1 MDVVLKDQVI
11 PETGLLTL
19 SFQETVSIN
28 ISAAEAQRRVSRFVH
43 WEISSQMHGETPT
56 LVLGQRAGWQVPIHL
71 TFPSFGDVGCV
82 GEIVVDAETG
92 ELHAPPDLIAEIK
105 RRAQDLAARFT
116 SPAKNR
122 S

>member
-1 MDVVLKDQVI
+1 MNVLLKDQTV
-11 PETGLLTL
+11 PETGVLTL
-19 SFQETVSIN
+19 TLDQTVPIN
-28 ISAAEAQRRVSRFVH
+28 VSATEAQRRVSRFVH
-43 WEISSQMHGETPT
+43 WEISSQMHGKAPT
-56 LVLGQRAGWQVPIHL
+56 LVIGDRAGWQVPVHL

-92 ELHAPPDLIAEIK
+92 QLQTDPLLIAEIE
-105 RRAQDLAARFT
+105 RRAQELATRFT